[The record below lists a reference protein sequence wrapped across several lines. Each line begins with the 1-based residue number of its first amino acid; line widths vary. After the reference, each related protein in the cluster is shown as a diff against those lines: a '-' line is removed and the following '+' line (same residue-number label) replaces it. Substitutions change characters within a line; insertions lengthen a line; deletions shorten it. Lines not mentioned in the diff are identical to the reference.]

1 MPQNI
6 HSRSAGFKIASSLAK
21 DLGLFDYRY
30 MYMTEDDR
38 QAANYKP
45 NFVAHFIHPLVAAYR
60 MHGAGGCYGCAM
72 LLVIESP
79 YFVKYLRKN
88 DRRLFVHHT
97 REMLKV
103 ETLNLSPTAI
113 LEWLSIFVML
123 DIYSKL
129 FHRRVRQISAQTRED
144 VLKWTLR
151 VKNETARCIFTNKQ
165 DNASGIGLNK
175 NVIALCDSLMDTL
188 KKRMTWDEIT
198 SSSPIF
204 TDRDPDFFRILS
216 IVPSLKLRE
225 NSVVAVEQQLIVAK
239 NISGS
244 TGRPPKEYSA
254 ASEMMSSSRLILSTT
269 AEVDLQQP
277 FAHALAPERTTAM
290 ADQIRLALMEKAGG
304 CMKQS
309 STCTDLRR
317 PGKAQLRRAL
327 DAAVSI
333 KRRINSKAV
342 RQRWEKGQ
350 HVANEADAA
359 KRSAQRKVFDL
370 AITRHA
376 RRNDGAQVGRIFEAQ
391 KKRAEL
397 RLEVSETAQFT
408 PARRP
413 IHGFSANRTGDP
425 NQMQPCQLGHGLQS
439 VAKIEPIQ
447 IKKPVKMQLAH
458 PRQQDRGHIGEVFS
472 DP

>member
-1 MPQNI
+1 MQQNI
-6 HSRSAGFKIASSLAK
+6 QSRSAGFKIASSLAQ

-38 QAANYKP
+38 QAASYKLEVFLDASRSNEVLRVIVP

-113 LEWLSIFVML
+113 LEWLAIFVVL

-151 VKNETARCIFTNKQ
+151 VKNETARRIFTNKQ
-165 DNASGIGLNK
+165 GNASGIGLNK
-175 NVIALCDSLMDTL
+175 TG
-188 KKRMTWDEIT
+188 TQT
-198 SSSPIF
+198 SSACIF
-204 TDRDPDFFRILS
+204 RSLIVGPSTNIASIPSLS

-244 TGRPPKEYSA
+244 TGRH
-254 ASEMMSSSRLILSTT
+254 T
-269 AEVDLQQP
+269 
-277 FAHALAPERTTAM
+277 
-290 ADQIRLALMEKAGG
+290 
-304 CMKQS
+304 
-309 STCTDLRR
+309 
-317 PGKAQLRRAL
+317 
-327 DAAVSI
+327 
-333 KRRINSKAV
+333 N
-342 RQRWEKGQ
+342 
-350 HVANEADAA
+350 
-359 KRSAQRKVFDL
+359 
-370 AITRHA
+370 
-376 RRNDGAQVGRIFEAQ
+376 
-391 KKRAEL
+391 
-397 RLEVSETAQFT
+397 
-408 PARRP
+408 
-413 IHGFSANRTGDP
+413 
-425 NQMQPCQLGHGLQS
+425 
-439 VAKIEPIQ
+439 
-447 IKKPVKMQLAH
+447 
-458 PRQQDRGHIGEVFS
+458 
-472 DP
+472 